1 MDAIEKRVLERIKPS
16 DEEKI
21 RLENTASYLMKR
33 AKELAIENDISGAE
47 LQLVGSAARGTW
59 ISGTHDLDIF
69 ISFEPSLPRKKLE
82 EYGLL
87 IGRQMAKE
95 AESWEEGYAEHP
107 YTKLKYSGFDVDIVP
122 CYRVESAENIISA
135 VDRTPFHNLF
145 IKEHIGGLE
154 NDVLLL
160 KQFMKAGGVYGSE
173 LKTGGFSGYLTELL
187 VIHYGS
193 FEDVLQAAASW
204 KPGET
209 IEMVKPKHGFEDSMV
224 VIDPTD
230 PNRNVAAALTTDR
243 FTQFISL
250 SRDYL
255 KSPVENF
262 FQKTEP
268 IPMSDDEIINSFER
282 RNTGFVSI
290 CFKTPDIV
298 EDILY
303 PQLFKMQKSVEL
315 LLEQHDFRVIK
326 TNVWADEKSVL
337 IAELENINLS
347 NVRKH
352 FGPPVWV
359 QDHSEKFKE
368 KHVNNSNTFSFYI
381 EDGKYVAELPRR
393 FSNAKDLL
401 ESELHNCALGK
412 HIKKSIQEGYVI
424 LSGKEILQIEEE
436 GYRSQLREF
445 L

>member
-1 MDAIEKRVLERIKPS
+1 MDAIEKQVLERIKPS
-16 DEEKI
+16 DEEKT

-33 AKELAIENDISGAE
+33 AEELAIENEIPGAE
-47 LQLVGSAARGTW
+47 LQVVGSAARDTW

-69 ISFEPSLPRKKLE
+69 ISFDPSLPREKLE

-87 IGRQMAKE
+87 IGRQIARE

-107 YTKLKYSGFDVDIVP
+107 YTKLKFSGFDVDIVP
-122 CYRVESAENIISA
+122 CYRVESAEKIISA

-145 IKEHIGGLE
+145 IREHIAGLE

-160 KQFMKAGGVYGSE
+160 KQFMKACGVYGSE
-173 LKTGGFSGYLTELL
+173 LRTGGFSGYLTELL

-193 FEDVLQAAASW
+193 FEKVLHAAASW
-204 KPGET
+204 EPGKT
-209 IEMVKPKHGFEDSMV
+209 IEMVKPKHSFEEPLV

-230 PNRNVAAALTTDR
+230 PNRNVAAALTLER

-255 KSPVENF
+255 KKPSETF
-262 FQKTEP
+262 FLKTKPE
-268 IPMSDDEIINSFER
+268 PMSDKEILDSCEKR
-282 RNTGFVSI
+282 KTGFVAI
-290 CFKTPDIV
+290 CFQTPDTV

-303 PQLFKMQKSVEL
+303 PQLFKMQKSVEM
-315 LLEQHDFRVIK
+315 LLEQHDFRVIR
-326 TNVWADEKSVL
+326 TNVWAGEKSIL
-337 IAELENINLS
+337 TIELENESLS
-347 NVRKH
+347 NIRKH

-359 QDHSEKFKE
+359 KEHSEKFRE
-368 KHVNNSNTFSFYI
+368 KHINNPNTFAFYI
-381 EDGKYVAELPRR
+381 EDGKYVAELPRKY
-393 FSNAKDLL
+393 SHAKDLL

-412 HIKKSIQEGYVI
+412 HVNRSVQEGYEV
-424 LSGKEILQIEEE
+424 LAGEEILRIKET
-436 GYRSQLREF
+436 GYRAHLRDF